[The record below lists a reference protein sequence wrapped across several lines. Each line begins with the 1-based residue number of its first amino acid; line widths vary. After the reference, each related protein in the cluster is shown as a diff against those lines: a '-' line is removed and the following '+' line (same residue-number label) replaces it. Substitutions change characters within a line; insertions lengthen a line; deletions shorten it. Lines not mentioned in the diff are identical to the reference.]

1 MSLIF
6 ILLVLLLFV
15 VVLLKI
21 FLFEGVFF
29 GFSWNLHFLS
39 STCFPF
45 DLTRRFLLVK
55 RTSWLGNRR
64 STVLVELIVIATI
77 LIKSIL
83 IEEVAVWIYE
93 GSVLVDVETCLVI
106 LASWRVPLLI
116 ILLLFQVLW
125 GLILLSGVLKCAW
138 SSLLN

>member
-1 MSLIF
+1 
-6 ILLVLLLFV
+6 V
-15 VVLLKI
+15 VVLLEI

-29 GFSWNLHFLS
+29 DFGWNLYFLS

-64 STVLVELIVIATI
+64 STVLVELIVITTI

-116 ILLLFQVLW
+116 ILFLFQVLW
-125 GLILLSGVLKCAW
+125 NLIQLSGVLRCAW